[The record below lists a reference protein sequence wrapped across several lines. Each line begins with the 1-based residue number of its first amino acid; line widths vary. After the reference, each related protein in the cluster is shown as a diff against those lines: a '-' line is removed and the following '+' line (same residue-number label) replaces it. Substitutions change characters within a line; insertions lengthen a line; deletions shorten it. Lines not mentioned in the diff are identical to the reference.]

1 MEIRNLQKAMP
12 GREDVKR
19 DCNYIADIGGGGALE
34 PEPEPGSFMLKTV
47 ICIDSKSVLT
57 IKMLLLVNFMTF

>member
-1 MEIRNLQKAMP
+1 MIVITLQIL
-12 GREDVKR
+12 GV
-19 DCNYIADIGGGGALE
+19 GGALE